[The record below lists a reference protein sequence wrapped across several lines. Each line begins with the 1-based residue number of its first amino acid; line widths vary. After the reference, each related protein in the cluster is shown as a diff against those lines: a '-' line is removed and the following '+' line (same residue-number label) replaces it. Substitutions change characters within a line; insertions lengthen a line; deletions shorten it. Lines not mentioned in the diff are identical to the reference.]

1 MMAVTSSQIR
11 DLLGRPQG
19 LPEGTVTEYITMRTN
34 EADVIARTNKYDI
47 ATANQV
53 TTAQK
58 EDYIEAAVCMDVLTV
73 LIDTLPMDSIERKG
87 NDTRFK
93 TQLDAFARRAAEM
106 RVVIAEP
113 DAAAFA
119 TSSSA
124 TRLE

>member
-19 LPEGTVTEYITMRTN
+19 LPEGTITEYITMRTN

-58 EDYIEAAVCMDVLTV
+58 EDYIKAAVCMDVLTV
-73 LIDTLPMDSIERKG
+73 LIDTLPMDSIDRKA

-93 TQLDAFARRAAEM
+93 TQLDAFARRADEM

>member
-1 MMAVTSSQIR
+1 MMAVPSSQIR

-58 EDYIEAAVCMDVLTV
+58 EDYIKAAVCTDVLTV
-73 LIDTLPMDSIERKG
+73 LIDTLPMDSIDRKA

-106 RVVIAEP
+106 RV
-113 DAAAFA
+113 D
-119 TSSSA
+119 TSWRSLSPLPA
-124 TRLE
+124 RQRGRVT

>member
-34 EADVIARTNKYDI
+34 EANTIARTSKYDI
-47 ATANQV
+47 ATDNQV

-58 EDYIEAAVCMDVLTV
+58 EDYIKAAVCMDVLTV
-73 LIDTLPMDSIERKG
+73 LIDTLPMDSIDRKA

-93 TQLDAFARRAAEM
+93 TQLDAFTRRAAEM

>member
-1 MMAVTSSQIR
+1 MAVTTSQIR

-19 LPEGTVTEYITMRTN
+19 LPEGTINEYITMRTN
-34 EADVIARTNKYDI
+34 EADAIARTSNYGI
-47 ATANQV
+47 AEANQV

-58 EDYIEAAVCMDVLTV
+58 EDYIKAAVCTDVLTV
-73 LIDTLPMDSIERKG
+73 LIDTLPMDGVDRKA

-93 TQLDAFARRAAEM
+93 TQLDGFLRRASDLRA
-106 RVVIAEP
+106 VIAEP
-113 DAAAFA
+113 NAAAFA